1 MCVDECVVL
10 FYIFEAVLVLGF
22 VLYCINVVG
31 GWVLLWGVVLCC
43 GGPCVFGIS
52 DLFDKL
58 CEFL

>member
-31 GWVLLWGVVLCC
+31 GGGFCCGGLCC

-58 CEFL
+58 CEFP

>member
-31 GWVLLWGVVLCC
+31 IVLLVDQSNCSFVKVAMVEVS
-43 GGPCVFGIS
+43 CV
-52 DLFDKL
+52 
-58 CEFL
+58 